1 MLLHGIPDE
10 LIINANQTPSKC
22 LATDNITMEAKGQK
36 HISRAG
42 SSDKKSITLTVCE
55 LLNGKILPLQLIY
68 KGKAQRLLSTVDP
81 PDGFL
86 FIVQ

>member
-1 MLLHGIPDE
+1 
-10 LIINANQTPSKC
+10 
-22 LATDNITMEAKGQK
+22 MEVKGQK

-42 SSDKKSITLTVCE
+42 SNDKTSITLTVCE
-55 LLNGKILPLQLIY
+55 LLDGKILPLQLIY
-68 KGKAQRLLSTVDP
+68 KGKTQRSLPTVDP

>member
-36 HISRAG
+36 HIS
-42 SSDKKSITLTVCE
+42 SDKKSITLTVCE

-68 KGKAQRLLSTVDP
+68 KGKAQRSLSTVDP

>member
-1 MLLHGIPDE
+1 
-10 LIINANQTPSKC
+10 
-22 LATDNITMEAKGQK
+22 MEAKGQK

-68 KGKAQRLLSTVDP
+68 KGKAQTSLSTVDP

-86 FIVQ
+86 FIVQWKTFE